1 MVLATCDASEEYLAS
16 LRRMMPFR
24 IADKEEHHIHF
35 WLSQLL
41 LFSIL
46 LFVFLSVRSDL
57 CNVR

>member
-1 MVLATCDASEEYLAS
+1 MVLAICDASEEYLAS

-24 IADKEEHHIHF
+24 IADKKEHQIHF

-46 LFVFLSVRSDL
+46 LFVFLSP
-57 CNVR
+57 